1 MSLRRWK
8 NRHRALGRICWRA
21 GAIGGLRTKGETN
34 IDTGTSLHNTGPQL
48 WRAPIVW
55 SGLIVSASWAFGP
68 LERYFLVL
76 VADSPRRC
84 AA

>member
-1 MSLRRWK
+1 MRLGTCLLPESLTLQGAHPK
-8 NRHRALGRICWRA
+8 LAYFCSALVA
-21 GAIGGLRTKGETN
+21 GYYAAVDTTAIG
-34 IDTGTSLHNTGPQL
+34 TGR